1 MSSLNGSLLIA
12 SPRMRDSFFAK
23 SVVLLLAHTEEGAAG
38 LVINRPTEATVTDLS
53 RAIFTE
59 PFVWDKPIWLG
70 GPVSGPL
77 VILHKNDQFAD
88 HEVVPGVFST
98 VEDEKVRQA
107 LQNRLDPA
115 VIAINYSGWGP
126 GQLEKELAED
136 SWEILPA
143 TEDLVFS
150 LSGTDIWKSALQ
162 QVRTRTLQSLVKLRG
177 VPDDPSWN

>member
-1 MSSLNGSLLIA
+1 MLSLNGNLLIA
-12 SPRMRDSFFAK
+12 SPRLRGSFFAK
-23 SVVLLLAHTEEGAAG
+23 NVILLLAHTEEGAAG
-38 LVINRPTEATVTDLS
+38 LVINRPTEATVSDLS
-53 RAIFTE
+53 RSIFNE

-77 VILHKNDQFAD
+77 VILHQEVQFAD

-98 VEDEKVRQA
+98 VEDRKVRQA
-107 LQNRLDPA
+107 LQDRVDPA

-143 TEDLVFS
+143 TADLVFPP
-150 LSGTDIWKSALQ
+150 SGVDLWELTFQRVQKQILH
-162 QVRTRTLQSLVKLRG
+162 SLVDLRE
-177 VPDDPSWN
+177 VPADPRWN